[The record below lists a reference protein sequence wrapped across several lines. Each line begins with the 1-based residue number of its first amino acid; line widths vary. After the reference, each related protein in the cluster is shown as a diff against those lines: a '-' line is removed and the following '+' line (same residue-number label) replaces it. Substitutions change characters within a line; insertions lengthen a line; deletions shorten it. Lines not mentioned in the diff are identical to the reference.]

1 MSIEKRACCQYKNER
16 ADDAGVEALKL
27 YLPVSDGFINYN
39 IVHSVTKGSNCNT
52 WRLSVVYHCDD
63 ELQRVRPLT
72 RTGAE
77 WEMALMIQERPD
89 FIGGYAHGD
98 EVYEKLELTVD
109 GKKVEKEELS
119 ELVTF
124 DELIAEVWS
133 VGYDPL
139 DSATKS
145 LLHYKKIT
153 IDKEQVKVEQSV
165 EWLNDYLLG
174 KSYMAMMPPYKKY
187 TDHFSTDTDPE
198 NREIGGENHNIPGAG
213 SATLT
218 GESGHLFKMSVPV
231 YPCYESGGRLLIQD
245 NGGNPYNKM
254 YFPICLGGVSVKAGE
269 VWKTRTEYEIK
280 ICKLLPKQ

>member
-174 KSYMAMMPPYKKY
+174 KSYMAMMPPYKDVTDSYY
-187 TDHFSTDTDPE
+187 TNTDTTKKPISVNVNITDM
-198 NREIGGENHNIPGAG
+198 GGFD
-213 SATLT
+213 TLYLC
-218 GESGHLFKMSVPV
+218 GELGFTFSMKIEKYLTDGQNSF
-231 YPCYESGGRLLIQD
+231 LISD
-245 NGGNPYNKM
+245 NGGVPYNKM
-254 YFPICLGGVSVKAGE
+254 YFPLHHGGSVKRGDIWE
-269 VWKTRTEYEIK
+269 TTTVYTVKN
-280 ICKLLPKQ
+280 

>member
-52 WRLSVVYHCDD
+52 WRLSAVYHCDD

-98 EVYEKLELTVD
+98 EVYEKLELTLD
-109 GKKVEKEELS
+109 GKKVEKDELY
-119 ELVTF
+119 EIVTF
-124 DELIAEVWS
+124 DELVAEVWS
-133 VGYDPL
+133 VGYDPI

-145 LLHYKKIT
+145 LLHYKRI
-153 IDKEQVKVEQSV
+153 IVDKEQVKVEQRV

-174 KSYMAMMPPYKKY
+174 KSYMAMMPPYKDV
-187 TDHFSTDTDPE
+187 TDHYYTNTDTTKKPISV
-198 NREIGGENHNIPGAG
+198 NVNITEAG
-213 SATLT
+213 DFDTLYLC
-218 GESGHLFKMSVPV
+218 GESGFTFSMKIEKYLADGQNSFLVS
-231 YPCYESGGRLLIQD
+231 D
-245 NGGNPYNKM
+245 NGGVPYNKM
-254 YFPICLGGVSVKAGE
+254 YFPLHHGGSVERGDIWETTTVYTVKN
-269 VWKTRTEYEIK
+269 
-280 ICKLLPKQ
+280 